1 VLRFLFTRRWLG
13 LLLAV
18 AIVAFGCVELGLWQ
32 FRRYVDRN
40 SVNAQ
45 ITANLSAA
53 PVPVSHLMRT
63 TAPPAAADE
72 WRVATAHG
80 TYDSAHQVAVLY
92 RTRNGSPGV
101 DLVVPLRTSTGP
113 ALVVDRGW
121 VATRGGVEST
131 ASLPPPPRGPVTV
144 TGWVRLNADG
154 GSDQT
159 TPHGRAVRAISSDAL
174 KATVPYPLYDGFLD
188 ATSQQ
193 PAGTPAPAAALAP
206 DLSSGP
212 HFFYGLQW
220 FFFALLAL
228 GFYGYF
234 AWTEYQR
241 TLRPASRTVSQRTRQ
256 STVHGQHRTG
266 DVASGR

>member
-18 AIVAFGCVELGLWQ
+18 GIVAFACVELGLWQ
-32 FRRYVDRN
+32 FRRYAERN
-40 SVNAQ
+40 AANAQ
-45 ITANLSAA
+45 ITANLSAP
-53 PVPVSHLMRT
+53 PVPVGDVMRT
-63 TAPPAAADE
+63 TAPPAAAEE
-72 WRVATAHG
+72 WRVVTAHG
-80 TYDSAHQVAVLY
+80 TYDGAHQVAVLY

-101 DLVVPLRTSTGP
+101 DLVVPLRTSSGP

-121 VATRGGVEST
+121 VATRGAVEAT
-131 ASLPPPPRGPVTV
+131 AKLPPPPPGPVTV
-144 TGWVRLNADG
+144 TGWLRLNADG

-159 TPHGRAVRAISSDAL
+159 IPHGGAVRAISSDAL
-174 KATVPYPLYDGFLD
+174 KAAVPYPLYDGFLD
-188 ATSQQ
+188 LTSEQ
-193 PAGTPAPAAALAP
+193 PASRPAPATALPP

-241 TLRPASRTVSQRTRQ
+241 TLSPASPVVSQRTRQ

-266 DVASGR
+266 DVAGGR